1 MSVHPPVETGVGVE
15 TQHDI
20 EQFLYYEAR
29 LLDSFEM
36 EEWLDLVDEDIVLKV
51 PIRSDFGPASDRPTF
66 SEETYYIRNDYDML
80 TERVD
85 KLSKEYAWS
94 ENPRSRV
101 RHLIGNVIANRV
113 EEGVFDVWNTQF
125 VYRSQGDT
133 AEYKLLVAQRASR
146 LERDG
151 DGFRILDRTVYLDH
165 SILTTKNITLPLL

>member
-1 MSVHPPVETGVGVE
+1 MSSQLQSAVSLETHHE
-15 TQHDI
+15 I

-29 LLDSFEM
+29 LLDAFEM
-36 EEWLDLVDEDIVLKV
+36 EEWLSLLDEDIVLKV
-51 PIRSDFGPASDRPTF
+51 PIRSDFGPASDRPAF
-66 SEETYYIRNDYDML
+66 SEETYYIRNDHAML

-101 RHLIGNVIANRV
+101 RHLIGNVTAERV
-113 EEGVFDVWNTQF
+113 EDGVFDVWNTQF

-133 AEYKLLVAQRASR
+133 TDYDLLVSQRETR

-151 DGFRILDRTVYLDH
+151 DGFRILNRTVYLDH
-165 SILTTKNITLPLL
+165 SILATKNITLPLL